1 MALVPKVIWP
11 VAEDRRLGKGKAMR
25 ASCVVA
31 GERSDLEYLLKK
43 KRSGRFFSP
52 CDLFVAFLFL
62 RVKNV

>member
-43 KRSGRFFSP
+43 KRSG
-52 CDLFVAFLFL
+52 LFL
-62 RVKNV
+62 APVIFLLPFSFFV